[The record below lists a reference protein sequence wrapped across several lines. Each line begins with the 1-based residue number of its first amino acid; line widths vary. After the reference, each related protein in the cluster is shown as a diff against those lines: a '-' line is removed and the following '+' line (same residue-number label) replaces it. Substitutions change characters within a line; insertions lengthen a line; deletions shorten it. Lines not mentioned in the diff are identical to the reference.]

1 MGESAWLRAMLI
13 TVWSLGSSI
22 IDHKQKVLKMSFVRL
37 HPIDLLS
44 QKYGGWDWA
53 VCTLSLE

>member
-1 MGESAWLRAMLI
+1 MGKSAWLRAVLI
-13 TVWSLGSSI
+13 TAWSLGSSI

-53 VCTLSLE
+53 VCT